1 MVRPRFQKLPAEQ
14 RDGLLRAAASE
25 FAAHGF
31 AEASLNRVIEAAGIS
46 KGSFYYYF
54 DDKAD
59 LYAHVVREELRGLL
73 ERAGPFG
80 LPEAV
85 DADGFWTELAGHYLR
100 TMAALQSSPE
110 LAALI
115 RGWVST
121 AGVPGLQQAQREL
134 EEAAMP
140 WFLWLLRTGQEVGA
154 VRTDLPE
161 DLLLAVVFGMGQA
174 MDLWLI
180 GAGIGDPD
188 RPGAPTVQDVTPIL
202 IGMIR
207 RACQP

>member
-1 MVRPRFQKLPAEQ
+1 MVRPRFQRLPAEQ
-14 RDGLLRAAASE
+14 RDWLLRAAASE

-59 LYAHVVREELRGLL
+59 LYAHVVREELLGLL

-80 LPEAV
+80 LPDAV
-85 DADGFWTELAGHYLR
+85 DADGFWAELAGHYLR

-115 RGWVST
+115 RGWVSA
-121 AGVPGLQQAQREL
+121 AGVPGLQRAQREL

-140 WFLWLLRTGQEVGA
+140 WFLRLLRTGQELGA
-154 VRTDLPE
+154 VRTDLPDE
-161 DLLLAVVFGMGQA
+161 LLLGVAFGMGQA

-180 GAGIGDPD
+180 GAGVGDPE
-188 RPGAPTVQDVTPIL
+188 RTGTPTVRDVAPLL

-207 RACQP
+207 RALQP